1 MAWVGVMFTSRV
13 TLRGRA
19 MRKADAFQSRG
30 CRSKKSLFDKE
41 TTSVGHG
48 PALLDRV
55 RVIGNPGI
63 RPTYRS
69 NDLLALEAPHRCGF
83 VILDVVDYCNS
94 ERSSEE

>member
-1 MAWVGVMFTSRV
+1 MPQQKLLIG
-13 TLRGRA
+13 
-19 MRKADAFQSRG
+19 
-30 CRSKKSLFDKE
+30 KE

-48 PALLDRV
+48 PALLDGV

-69 NDLLALEAPHRCGF
+69 NDLLTLGAPHRSGF